1 MAERIEIAGGEYET
15 EDGEEKNR
23 FWIEVSSS
31 LMNRVAGVATQEGQ
45 YPNEVLGEVVAG
57 ERSLAD
63 AEAGSEAAE
72 ADD

>member
-1 MAERIEIAGGEYET
+1 MAERMEIEGGEYET

-45 YPNEVLGEVVAG
+45 YPNEVLGDVVAG
-57 ERSLAD
+57 ERSLAPD
-63 AEAGSEAAE
+63 DGAQEAE